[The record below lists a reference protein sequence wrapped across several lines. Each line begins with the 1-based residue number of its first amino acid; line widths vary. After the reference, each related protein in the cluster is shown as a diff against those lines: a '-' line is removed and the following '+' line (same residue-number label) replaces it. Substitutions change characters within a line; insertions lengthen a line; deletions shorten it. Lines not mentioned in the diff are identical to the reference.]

1 MVKMLYWHL
10 TAKEVS
16 ETQYPVDK
24 LKHWEIRCG
33 FSEESYFSLYWF
45 KVGVPYDKESIN
57 GVAMYTVECTKEIS
71 SGLEEFLSNTF
82 GGNIVKKSYRTFF
95 SGAKIELDNKFIS
108 DLAKNISAK
117 FDAGGEIWLEFEGLT
132 DEESKTLFPS
142 KSLLIAN

>member
-16 ETQYPVDK
+16 ATQYPVDK
-24 LKHWEIRCG
+24 LMHWEVRCG

-45 KVGVPYDKESIN
+45 KVGVPYDKEPIN
-57 GVAMYTVECTKEIS
+57 GVALYTVECTKEIA
-71 SGLEEFLSNTF
+71 SGLEEFLSNTL
-82 GGNIVKKSYRTFF
+82 GGKIIKKSFRTFF

-108 DLAKNISAK
+108 DLAGKIITK
-117 FDAGGEIWLEFEGLT
+117 FNAGGEIWLEFDGLT